1 MNPGDIIGLIA
12 YGVGFLAFC
21 ICFVLLWRASK

>member
-1 MNPGDIIGLIA
+1 MSTGDIIAIVA
-12 YGVGFLAFC
+12 FGVGFLTFC